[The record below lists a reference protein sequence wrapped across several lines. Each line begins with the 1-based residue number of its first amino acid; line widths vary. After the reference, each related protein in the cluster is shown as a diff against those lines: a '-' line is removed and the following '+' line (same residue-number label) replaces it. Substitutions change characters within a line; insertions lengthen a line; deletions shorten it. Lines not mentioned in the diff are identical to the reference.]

1 MIQRK
6 VHEREDSLLPLISS
20 EILRKT
26 LKKKPRNFYSWAKA
40 TNKPVK
46 PTNLI
51 KEPSA

>member
-26 LKKKPRNFYSWAKA
+26 LEKENPGISTPGLKQQI
-40 TNKPVK
+40 
-46 PTNLI
+46 NL
-51 KEPSA
+51 

>member
-26 LKKKPRNFYSWAKA
+26 LE
-40 TNKPVK
+40 
-46 PTNLI
+46 
-51 KEPSA
+51 KETQEFLLLG